1 MICCVCQKKTFETCK
16 KTQSNWISLFWTP
29 MKYSEPPLDLW
40 SENKMT
46 FSNMVDIYF
55 INELFEIWSSF
66 NFGVSF

>member
-1 MICCVCQKKTFETCK
+1 
-16 KTQSNWISLFWTP
+16 